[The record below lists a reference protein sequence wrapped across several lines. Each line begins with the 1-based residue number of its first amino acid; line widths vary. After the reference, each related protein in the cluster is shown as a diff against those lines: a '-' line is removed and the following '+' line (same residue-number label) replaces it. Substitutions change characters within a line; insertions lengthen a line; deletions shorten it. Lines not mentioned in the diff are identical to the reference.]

1 MSYFKIPLEL
11 NPEVL
16 IEEIFAS
23 MEAAFPG
30 WTPNPGDAEVRLTRQ
45 IVYTL
50 FSPLAQLAS
59 EGADEILTRFG
70 EEIANVQ
77 PHESTPA
84 SGMVK
89 ITVQDAAGYTI
100 PAGTQID
107 LSRTGSEL
115 IGFRTIAAAEVAVG
129 KSEIKEVPIE
139 AIETGTEGNGL
150 NGDASLVDALA
161 YVSNIELEGET
172 SGGEDA
178 EEPEAYLSRLAETM
192 QTFADRPIIARDVA
206 ILARAIAGVSRAT
219 VLDNYN
225 AETAE
230 SEKEKTTTIAVVS
243 ADGGL
248 VGIPVKEAVKTFFD
262 ERREVNY
269 LFFVIDPTFTQ
280 VDIEAV
286 LVPVTGFSQEEA
298 IAQTKAA
305 LEEFLDPAVWGT
317 GVNQDPAVWENETA
331 VRFQDV
337 VTVVN
342 NVQAVDHYTTLKIR
356 IHSGA
361 FATSDLTLEGKAP
374 LPKAGEM
381 KLT

>member
-1 MSYFKIPLEL
+1 VSYFKIPLEL

-16 IEEIFAS
+16 VEEIFAS

-30 WTPNPGDAEVRLTRQ
+30 WEPNPANTEVVMIRSL
-45 IVYTL
+45 VYVL
-50 FSPLAQLAS
+50 FSPLAGLAS

-77 PHESTPA
+77 PHTSTPA
-84 SGMVK
+84 SGSMAF
-89 ITVQDAAGYTI
+89 TVQDDAGYTI

-107 LSRTGSEL
+107 LNRTGNEL
-115 IGFRTIAAAEVAVG
+115 IGFRTVLEAVVPVG
-129 KSEIKEVPIE
+129 DTEIHGVEIE
-139 AIETGTEGNGL
+139 AIEPGTEGNGL
-150 NGDASLVDALA
+150 DGEASLVDALFFITA
-161 YVSNIELEGET
+161 VELEGTTE
-172 SGGEDA
+172 GGEDA
-178 EEPEAYLSRLAETM
+178 EEPEAYLGRLAETM

-206 ILARAIAGVSRAT
+206 ILARSVAGVGRAT

-225 AETAE
+225 AETE
-230 SEKEKTTTIAVVS
+230 EDEEEKTTTIAVVA
-243 ADGGL
+243 ADGGT
-248 VGIPVKEAVKTFFD
+248 VGTLVKERVKTFFD

-280 VDIEAV
+280 VDVEAV

-298 IAQTKAA
+298 IAQTQAA
-305 LEEFLDPAVWGT
+305 LEDFLSAAVWGT
-317 GVNQDPAVWENETA
+317 GVNQDPATWENIPT

-356 IHSGA
+356 KHSGS
-361 FATSDLTLEGKAP
+361 FATTDVTLEGKAP
-374 LPKAGEM
+374 LPHAGEM
-381 KLT
+381 KLS